1 MNQIYATDISTFI
14 INDDCVEIT
23 LNADTTFE
31 ITKVKKHFKDIFS
44 VIKDPLPKSIIDF
57 SSINFVFI
65 PRETMEYMANNE
77 YTSNRSHLAIVING
91 LDQKIIGNFYLKVL
105 KPERITRIFNTKQEA
120 IKWLDTIN
128 EEITA

>member
-57 SSINFVFI
+57 SSIHFVFI
-65 PRETMEYMANNE
+65 PRETMEYMAYNE
-77 YTSNRSHLAIVING
+77 YTSNRINLAIVING
-91 LDQKIIGNFYLKVL
+91 LD
-105 KPERITRIFNTKQEA
+105 
-120 IKWLDTIN
+120 
-128 EEITA
+128 